1 MWKIQVGK
9 PLTVLDVPTTKKIN
23 GVKMEEKE
31 EDGTELGLGVQIPM
45 VWTHGPFAAFV
56 AEIKTQTH
64 QVNHFVT

>member
-1 MWKIQVGK
+1 M
-9 PLTVLDVPTTKKIN
+9 VLNVQTMQQTN